1 MTPAGLETLHSILP
15 AFPFFE
21 CVSLLLPR
29 FGQDDLPI
37 EVSSKDQ
44 LWSGFLQAK
53 VLSIYTLEGCSIRD
67 MDGQTSWENLVLYNV
82 RSGLELLLPS
92 VPALL
97 SNLKDYCICT
107 LDTRGPLL
115 VQLLLE
121 MSTLRRACG
130 LWSCKD
136 NDRDARMTRSFPTT
150 LSDSQNLEGS
160 ESKTRCGCQAYIRY
174 LHRRR
179 VLPRGFNF
187 RLFQWTPLRN
197 TYVTI
202 KTVP

>member
-1 MTPAGLETLHSILP
+1 MSHFCYHDLCKMI
-15 AFPFFE
+15 FPLR
-21 CVSLLLPR
+21 SAPKT
-29 FGQDDLPI
+29 
-37 EVSSKDQ
+37 SSGVASFRQ
-44 LWSGFLQAK
+44 RS
-53 VLSIYTLEGCSIRD
+53 LSIYTLEGCSIRD

-174 LHRRR
+174 LRRRR